1 MRDLEVEKTLRQ
13 WAKDL
18 VSRYTWLTIRFEYS
32 ERRETYLVSYYPYS
46 KIREDEG
53 FVRESAAF
61 EDRMNELYDELRAP
75 LFCYEERIFKLSPHA
90 EVIRHSNPEVVRSN
104 KPEPV
109 PMRHMPRKPKR
120 PRPIEVEEPMEV

>member
-1 MRDLEVEKTLRQ
+1 MKDLEVERTLRQ

-18 VSRYTWLTIRFEYS
+18 VSRYTWLTIRFEYN
-32 ERRETYLVSYYPYS
+32 ERREAYLVSYYPEW
-46 KIREDEG
+46 KIEEDED
-53 FVRESAAF
+53 FVIESGAF
-61 EDRMNELYDELRAP
+61 EDRMNEQYDEFRAP
-75 LFCYEERIFKLSPHA
+75 LFCYEEKLFKLSPHA

-109 PMRHMPRKPKR
+109 SMRHMTRKPKR